1 MLPLR
6 RRPGRRACWRVAP
19 ADARCSR
26 PAPADAVSASPSSYG
41 RLGRVRKIHVIGI
54 GAGDPEQL
62 TLQAVKAL
70 RSTDVFF
77 VLDKGE
83 VKSDLVQLRLDMLD
97 AHLEAGTYR
106 LVEARDPERD
116 RAAGGAAYSPAVGDW
131 RSARADLYERL
142 IAEELG
148 EDERGAFLVWG
159 DPALYDSTL
168 GILQEV
174 LERGRITFSY
184 DVVPGISSVS
194 ALVAR
199 HRTGLNRVAGPV
211 QITTGRRLAE
221 GFPEGVDDVVV
232 MLDAHQTFRRYADQD
247 IDIYWGAYIG
257 TPDEILASGPIAEA
271 APRIERLRAEARERK
286 GWIMDTYLL
295 RRHKRDLP

>member
-1 MLPLR
+1 VR
-6 RRPGRRACWRVAP
+6 QTRG
-19 ADARCSR
+19 
-26 PAPADAVSASPSSYG
+26 
-41 RLGRVRKIHVIGI
+41 VRKIHVIGI
-54 GAGDPEQL
+54 GAGDPDQL

-77 VLDKGE
+77 ILEKGE
-83 VKSDLVQLRLDMLD
+83 AKSDLTRLRRDMLD
-97 AHLEAGTYR
+97 AHIPDPTSYR
-106 LVEARDPERD
+106 VVEARDPERD
-116 RAAGGAAYSPAVGDW
+116 RSAGGAAYSPAVGDW
-131 RSARADLYERL
+131 RSARADIYERL

-148 EDERGAFLVWG
+148 EDGSGAFLVWG

-168 GILQEV
+168 GILEEV
-174 LERGRITFSY
+174 RRRGVVDFEY

-232 MLDAHQTFRRYADQD
+232 MLDAHQTFRQYAEQD

-257 TPDEILASGPIAEA
+257 TPDEILASGPIGEA

-295 RRHKRDLP
+295 RRNAEE

>member
-1 MLPLR
+1 M
-6 RRPGRRACWRVAP
+6 
-19 ADARCSR
+19 
-26 PAPADAVSASPSSYG
+26 
-41 RLGRVRKIHVIGI
+41 IGI

-62 TLQAVKAL
+62 TLQAVGAL

-83 VKSDLVQLRLDMLD
+83 AKADLVRLRREMLET
-97 AHLEAGTYR
+97 HVPEGTYR
-106 LVEARDPERD
+106 IVEARDPERD
-116 RAAGGAAYSPAVGDW
+116 RSAGGAAYSPAVGDW
-131 RSARADLYERL
+131 RSARAGIYERL

-148 EDERGAFLVWG
+148 EDQSGAFLVWG

-168 GILQEV
+168 GILEEI
-174 LERGRITFSY
+174 LERGSVAFEY

-194 ALVAR
+194 SLVAR
-199 HRTGLNRVAGPV
+199 HRTGLNRVARPV

-221 GFPEGVDDVVV
+221 GFPEDTDDVVV
-232 MLDAHQTFRRYADQD
+232 MLDAHQAFRQYADQD
-247 IDIYWGAYIG
+247 IDIYWGAYLG

-295 RRHKRDLP
+295 RRNPGDR

>member
-1 MLPLR
+1 MR
-6 RRPGRRACWRVAP
+6 R
-19 ADARCSR
+19 
-26 PAPADAVSASPSSYG
+26 
-41 RLGRVRKIHVIGI
+41 IHVIGI

-62 TLQAVKAL
+62 TLQAVRAL

-83 VKSDLVQLRLDMLD
+83 VKSDLVRLRRELLE
-97 AHLEAGTYR
+97 AHLPEGSYR

-116 RAAGGAAYSPAVGDW
+116 RSAGGSAYSPAVGDW
-131 RSARADLYERL
+131 RSARAEIYERL
-142 IAEELG
+142 IVEELG
-148 EDERGAFLVWG
+148 EDECGAFLVWG

-168 GILQEV
+168 GILDEV
-174 LERGRITFSY
+174 LGRGTVAFSY
-184 DVVPGISSVS
+184 DVVPGVSSVS

-199 HRTGLNRVAGPV
+199 HRTGLNRVARPV

-232 MLDAHQTFRRYADQD
+232 MLDAQQAFLRYADQD

-257 TPDEILASGPIAEA
+257 TPDEILVSGPLAETA
-271 APRIERLRAEARERK
+271 GRIERLRAEARERK

-295 RRHKRDLP
+295 RRHPRD

>member
-1 MLPLR
+1 M
-6 RRPGRRACWRVAP
+6 
-19 ADARCSR
+19 
-26 PAPADAVSASPSSYG
+26 
-41 RLGRVRKIHVIGI
+41 RKIHVIGI

-62 TLQAVKAL
+62 TLQAVGAL
-70 RSTDVFF
+70 RGTAVFF

-83 VKSDLVQLRLDMLD
+83 VKSDLTRLRRDMLET
-97 AHLEAGTYR
+97 HIPEGSYR
-106 LVEARDPERD
+106 VVEARDPERD
-116 RAAGGAAYSPAVGDW
+116 RAAGGTAYSPAVGDW
-131 RSARADLYERL
+131 RSARADIYARL

-148 EDERGAFLVWG
+148 EDETGAFLVWG
-159 DPALYDSTL
+159 DPALYDSTI
-168 GILQEV
+168 GILEEI
-174 LERGRITFSY
+174 LERGTVAFEY
-184 DVVPGISSVS
+184 TVVPGISSVS

-199 HRTGLNRVAGPV
+199 HRTGLNRVARPV

-232 MLDAHQTFRRYADQD
+232 MLDAHQAFRQYADQD

-257 TPDEILASGPIAEA
+257 TPDEILAAGPIAET

-295 RRHKRDLP
+295 RRNPEQR

>member
-1 MLPLR
+1 MR
-6 RRPGRRACWRVAP
+6 QTRG
-19 ADARCSR
+19 
-26 PAPADAVSASPSSYG
+26 
-41 RLGRVRKIHVIGI
+41 VRKIHVIGI
-54 GAGDPEQL
+54 GAGDPDQL

-70 RSTDVFF
+70 RGTDVFF

-83 VKSDLVQLRLDMLD
+83 VKADLTRLRRDMLD
-97 AHLEAGTYR
+97 AHVPEGTYR
-106 LVEARDPERD
+106 VVEARDPERD
-116 RAAGGAAYSPAVGDW
+116 RSAGGAAYSPAVGDW
-131 RSARADLYERL
+131 RSARADIYERL

-148 EDERGAFLVWG
+148 EDGTGAFLVWG
-159 DPALYDSTL
+159 DPSLYDSTL
-168 GILQEV
+168 AILEEV
-174 LERGRITFSY
+174 LERGTVAFAY

-199 HRTGLNRVAGPV
+199 HRTGLNRVARPV

-232 MLDAHQTFRRYADQD
+232 MLDAHQAFRQYAGEEGED

-257 TPDEILASGPIAEA
+257 TPDEILVSGPLAEV

-295 RRHKRDLP
+295 RRRSPGR

>member
-1 MLPLR
+1 
-6 RRPGRRACWRVAP
+6 
-19 ADARCSR
+19 
-26 PAPADAVSASPSSYG
+26 
-41 RLGRVRKIHVIGI
+41 VRKIHVIGI

-62 TLQAVKAL
+62 TLQAVRAL

-77 VLDKGE
+77 ILDKGE
-83 VKSDLVQLRLDMLD
+83 VKSDLTRLRRDML
-97 AHLEAGTYR
+97 HTHIPEGTYR
-106 LVEARDPERD
+106 VVEARDPERD
-116 RAAGGAAYSPAVGDW
+116 RSAGGSAYSPAVGDW
-131 RSARADLYERL
+131 RTARAGIYKRL

-148 EDERGAFLVWG
+148 EDETGAFLVWG

-168 GILQEV
+168 GILEEV
-174 LERGRITFSY
+174 LDKGAVAFEY

-199 HRTGLNRVAGPV
+199 HRTGLNRVARPV

-232 MLDAHQTFRRYADQD
+232 MLDAHQTFRRFADQGQGAD
-247 IDIYWGAYIG
+247 GDVDMDMDIYWGAYIG
-257 TPDEILASGPIAEA
+257 TPDEILVSGPIAEA

-286 GWIMDTYLL
+286 GWIMDTYLM
-295 RRHKRDLP
+295 RRNPKEQ

>member
-1 MLPLR
+1 MR
-6 RRPGRRACWRVAP
+6 T
-19 ADARCSR
+19 
-26 PAPADAVSASPSSYG
+26 
-41 RLGRVRKIHVIGI
+41 IHVIGI
-54 GAGDPEQL
+54 GAGDPDQL

-83 VKSDLVQLRLDMLD
+83 AKADLVRLRRDMLET
-97 AHLEAGTYR
+97 HVPEGTYR
-106 LVEARDPERD
+106 VVEARDPERD
-116 RAAGGAAYSPAVGDW
+116 RRAGGAAYSPAVGDW
-131 RSARADLYERL
+131 RSARAGIYERL

-148 EDERGAFLVWG
+148 EDGSGAFLVWG

-168 GILQEV
+168 GILEEI
-174 LERGRITFSY
+174 LERGAVAFEY

-194 ALVAR
+194 SLVAR
-199 HRTGLNRVAGPV
+199 HRTGLNRVARPV

-221 GFPEGVDDVVV
+221 GFPEDADDIVV
-232 MLDAHQTFRRYADQD
+232 MLDAHQTFRQYADQD
-247 IDIYWGAYIG
+247 IDIYWGAYLG
-257 TPDEILASGPIAEA
+257 TPDEILDSGPIAQA

-295 RRHKRDLP
+295 RRNPRDR